1 MRKLLCIVISMFLL
15 LSLASPYAVHAEE
28 NHCQQFNAAINRLRW
43 YTYWNVLED
52 EFFPVGTVMD
62 YTSARLCVD
71 AYGKGSVSADDYTYF
86 AYYEI
91 PADIFE
97 SAAQD
102 FFAKVDIDAMRAYT
116 SFFWDHEN
124 DTGIDDFQHY
134 QPDNHTYLFSS
145 YGGIGD
151 PSWYEV
157 LGYTEE
163 DGLYTVYSRFLSL
176 REDVPQGEEGVDYI
190 RIGEEYFA
198 IEHYLRNV
206 VAIVNGRV
214 QFHSWEEIPELPILQ
229 DLITP
234 MTVFYED
241 ESIILEAADGAF
253 PEDTE
258 IVVDSEDE
266 TVIEAVRQALG
277 LQLADLIVYDIT
289 ATAQPVGQMRITIN
303 IPADFD
309 KTHMALYYISEDGQA
324 QQLEATVQENASTI
338 SVYVDQLGIF
348 ALVQIADVSLLPGD
362 ANGDGNV
369 NARDARLILRY
380 IAGLVSEEE
389 LELSAADYNG
399 DGNINAR
406 DARAV
411 LRDIAGLD

>member
-1 MRKLLCIVISMFLL
+1 MKRLLCIIFSMFLL
-15 LSLASPYAVHAEE
+15 LSLAFPHTVHAEE
-28 NHCQQFNAAINRLRW
+28 NYCRQFNAAINRLRW
-43 YTYWNVLED
+43 CTYWNVLED

-62 YTSARLCVD
+62 YTSTYLCVD
-71 AYGKGSVSADDYTYF
+71 AYGKGNIDAGDYTYF

-102 FFAKVDIDAMRAYT
+102 FFAKVDINAMRAYT

-134 QPDNHTYLFSS
+134 QPDTHTYLFSS
-145 YGGIGD
+145 YGGMGD

-157 LGYTEE
+157 LGYTKE
-163 DGLYTVYSRFLSL
+163 DGLYTVYSRFVSL
-176 REDVPQGEEGVDYI
+176 LEDVPQGEEGVDYI

-214 QFHSWEEIPELPILQ
+214 QFHSWEEIPKLPNLEG
-229 DLITP
+229 ITTP
-234 MTVFYED
+234 LTVFYED
-241 ESIILEAADGAF
+241 ESIMLEAADGSF
-253 PEDTE
+253 PEDAE
-258 IVVDSEDE
+258 IVVDTEDE

-277 LQLADLIVYDIT
+277 LQIADLIVYDLT
-289 ATAQPVGQMRITIN
+289 ATAQPLGQVRITIN
-303 IPADFD
+303 IPTDFD

-324 QQLEATVQENASTI
+324 QQLEAAVQEDAGTI

-348 ALVQIADVSLLPGD
+348 ALAQTADVSLLPGD

-380 IAGLVSEEE
+380 IAGLVS
-389 LELSAADYNG
+389 
-399 DGNINAR
+399 
-406 DARAV
+406 
-411 LRDIAGLD
+411 